1 MAAKTRGISWANL
14 RSSDTTTGVNND
26 LGLLRETPAG
36 ALNRLVLLHGWG
48 ADADDLMSLGRE
60 LCQGIEHRIELVA
73 LQAPELHPQGIGR
86 QWYGLFPADWAAV
99 PDAVCQLQTRLQNLE
114 TPKISLK
121 ATAML
126 GFSQGGAMALAS
138 GCALPLAGLI
148 GCSAYPHP
156 GWMAPSTRPP
166 VLLMHGRQ
174 DDIVPYTASEELIK
188 NLETSTLEK
197 TLVGFDGGHGIPGEL
212 LPRMQQALKS
222 WFL

>member
-1 MAAKTRGISWANL
+1 
-14 RSSDTTTGVNND
+14 
-26 LGLLRETPAG
+26 
-36 ALNRLVLLHGWG
+36 
-48 ADADDLMSLGRE
+48 
-60 LCQGIEHRIELVA
+60 
-73 LQAPELHPQGIGR
+73 
-86 QWYGLFPADWAAV
+86 
-99 PDAVCQLQTRLQNLE
+99 
-114 TPKISLK
+114 
-121 ATAML
+121 
-126 GFSQGGAMALAS
+126 MALAS